1 MLTCPQILDK
11 SNRNKKS
18 TNDSEQPTPTK
29 RVTRASAKKQE
40 ESKTKQAETTNENM
54 TVENQDVEMEQA
66 DEVDDTEKKALE
78 SDALLLSELRQNFT
92 LLERAVSTIESRF
105 TTRVLRTTASIRKRL
120 TADLLAQAIRDIYP
134 KDSTDKARLLNYLGK
149 DSVVMDVDV
158 DDSGKDNPP
167 ILPEIDL
174 YLHLLLM
181 IYLLD
186 KQEFEKGI
194 QLSNETIAKIQSL
207 NRRTLDQLS
216 ARVYFY
222 YARFYELTSNLAV
235 IRPALLAAQRTA
247 TLRHDD
253 DSQATLLN
261 LLLRN
266 YFHYNLYD
274 QADKLVSKTTFPET
288 AGNNQQARYMYYLG
302 RIKAIQLDYT
312 VSHTHLLQAIR
323 KAPQNTVTAGFQQ
336 AVYKLSIIVQLLMG
350 EIPERSIFRQPVL
363 KKPLVPYLHIVQ
375 AVRIGDL
382 SKFQE
387 TLAKYG
393 EVFRADKTFT
403 LILRLRHNVIKTGI
417 RMISLS
423 YSRISLR
430 DICLKLHLD
439 SEEDAEYIVAKAIR
453 DGVIDAI
460 IDHEKGFMKSK
471 ENVDIYSTNEPQF
484 AFHQRTSFCL
494 NLHNESVKAM
504 RFPLN
509 AHRKELASAEALR
522 ERERELAKE
531 IVEGEMDEDDD
542 VGDF

>member
-1 MLTCPQILDK
+1 MVQK
-11 SNRNKKS
+11 KNSNNTPTRRSTRNKKS
-18 TNDSEQPTPTK
+18 AEEEPEQPKPTK
-29 RVTRASAKKQE
+29 RITRSLAKKLEE
-40 ESKTKQAETTNENM
+40 ESKNKVTESSEDVEMA
-54 TVENQDVEMEQA
+54 VENQDVEMAQA
-66 DEVDDTEKKALE
+66 EEIDEDAKKAGE
-78 SDALLLSELRQNFT
+78 ADALVLADIKQNFI
-92 LLERAVSTIESRF
+92 LLERAVATIESRF

-120 TADLLAQAIRDIYP
+120 NANILAQAIKEAFPRD
-134 KDSTDKARLLNYLGK
+134 SVDKARLLSYLNK
-149 DSVVMDVDV
+149 DSVMEIDAEEN
-158 DDSGKDNPP
+158 SREATS

-174 YLHLLLM
+174 YLHLLVL

-186 KQEFEKGI
+186 KQDFDKGI
-194 QLSNETIAKIQSL
+194 LLANETINKIKNT

-216 ARVYFY
+216 ARIYFF
-222 YARFYELTSNLAV
+222 YARFYELTGNLAE

-253 DSQATLLN
+253 DSQATLIN

-312 VSHTHLLQAIR
+312 LSHTHLLQAIR
-323 KAPQNTVTAGFQQ
+323 KAPQNTATAGFQQ

-363 KKPLVPYLHIVQ
+363 KKPLIPYLHIVQ
-375 AVRIGDL
+375 VVRIGDL
-382 SKFQE
+382 SNFQE

-393 EVFRADKTFT
+393 DVFRNDKTYT

-423 YSRISLR
+423 YSRIPLR

-471 ENVDIYSTNEPQF
+471 EIVDIYSTNEPQI
-484 AFHQRTSFCL
+484 AFHQRISFCL
-494 NLHNESVKAM
+494 NLHNE
-504 RFPLN
+504 
-509 AHRKELASAEALR
+509 KELASAEALR
-522 ERERELAKE
+522 ERERELAQE
-531 IVEGEMDEDDD
+531 IAEGEMDEDDD
-542 VGDF
+542 VADF